1 MYIIIIGCGKMGCKL
16 AKELSKTDDD
26 ICVVDRS
33 SHNTEKLGSGFNGK
47 VLNGIEIDTDI
58 LEEAG
63 IRDADI
69 VLAMTQ
75 NDNINI
81 VSCEIA
87 QKIYNVPTVIG
98 RVYDEEKSHIY
109 DAMGIKTINPV
120 KIAIDN
126 IKEEIVCVQ

>member
-33 SHNTEKLGSGFNGK
+33 SDNTEKLGSGFNGK

-63 IRDADI
+63 IKDADI
-69 VLAMTQ
+69 VRAMTQ